1 LWKPKAEPSVSAQT
15 LAGLGKTHWWKGNR
29 ALGVAID
36 CALRFIMLERQQD
49 FAPERGMLLY
59 LASPGRIRAPRT
71 NLRAVLTS
79 AASRTTVLPPARPR

>member
-1 LWKPKAEPSVSAQT
+1 MWKAESGIVSLGPGVGRARQDT
-15 LAGLGKTHWWKGNR
+15 LVEGNR

-59 LASPGRIRAPRT
+59 LASPGT
-71 NLRAVLTS
+71 NTCPANSLRAVLTS

>member
-1 LWKPKAEPSVSAQT
+1 LWKPKAKPRVSAQA

-36 CALRFIMLERQQD
+36 CGLRFIMLERQQD

-59 LASPGRIRAPRT
+59 LASPGT
-71 NLRAVLTS
+71 NTCPANSLRAVLTS
-79 AASRTTVLPPARPR
+79 AASRTRDHRP